1 MLRVY
6 VFPGSNPPPCSGN
19 SHSILDLRVQMG
31 SGVSHPLHMEGGNKS
46 GAGDDVEP
54 PSVPDEHRTHLSSW
68 TRDACLQVRSRYI
81 CIHALSFDML
91 GLDLAAGE
99 STQSS
104 STRCSTCLLSP
115 ALLWASSLPGTTR
128 VSGQIR
134 FHISTVFTPG
144 SGLELWGYS
153 RFR

>member
-1 MLRVY
+1 MFFLAQILLHAVVTLILFWICAYRWDQEFPTPFIWRGETNQELEMTWNLHPFLMSTGLIYLLGQGMLVY
-6 VFPGSNPPPCSGN
+6 RS
-19 SHSILDLRVQMG
+19 DL
-31 SGVSHPLHMEGGNKS
+31 
-46 GAGDDVEP
+46 
-54 PSVPDEHRTHLSSW
+54 
-68 TRDACLQVRSRYI
+68 SRYI